1 MPAVDKTPTLGLNK
15 WIGPEYPKRADFV
28 EDNEAVDELASALLV
43 ANLEAAALKNG
54 GSYAATKETNGWVER
69 ILVGSVVRVQRT
81 STKTANGW
89 AVQVLMNK
97 ENGAQYYSKT
107 MTYTKKATGWEM
119 TTA

>member
-1 MPAVDKTPTLGLNK
+1 MPAKDKTPTVGLNR
-15 WIGPEYPKRADFV
+15 WIGTENPNREGFV
-28 EDNEAVDELASALLV
+28 EDNDEVEALGSALLV